1 MASAQTQPLKRGVE
15 VSNKLD
21 PDATLVRVVYTHR
34 PGLHCDLC
42 ACVDARGL
50 TIVRSDL
57 RRAGRLRVHRFW
69 VVDGRAG
76 TKLEH
81 AALTPLSLAVRDAVV
96 DPGLW
101 AKWHGAERAGRRAA
115 RDAAGETGTSDALGD
130 GVRLPRARATLPA
143 TPRALRDA
151 LLKLLANEVDC
162 DELDVRLI
170 SARRGATLSDATLD
184 RGSAAAN
191 DENVGAAFFD
201 AEASLRVGGG
211 ADAAAAA
218 RAFASGSGVVPAGL
232 MAVATNGSFVPR
244 PDAHGAPTTSP
255 ERGGF
260 ANEGEAAAAA
270 GAGLL
275 ERDGFFPRRRGDAGV
290 RSPSPYADSRGL
302 AGETAARLTHAMP
315 RAESIADLNRF
326 QTTGPS
332 AGAGPDPRGS
342 VNAGG
347 LGAAGSRDPPTSP
360 APAPASPSP
369 LSPTPYAPRPDPALM
384 PRSASVAEMRSRR
397 AGHAIPHASSIADL
411 QAMQAAAP
419 GATTDGSPSG
429 SRSAS
434 RLGPRAETRDDFD
447 AEMTDANDAN
457 GAHDP
462 QDPQDGTS
470 VAMLA
475 SSAAD
480 DGHFAKQLLSG
491 AAPPSLFGEG
501 RFPAL
506 PGPRRDAAASD
517 YRLLRELGRGL
528 CGTVYLAEEKA
539 TRRIVAFKVMRKSK
553 LVDVGEAT
561 HASDERR
568 LHERVSSG
576 PFINRLLASFQDPW
590 ALFLVLEYAPCG
602 DLFQAMNYHGLP
614 SRSDATVYAAQ
625 VALALGHLHALGYVY
640 RDLKPEN
647 ILLHAHG
654 SAQLAD
660 FGMAKRLVFS
670 DGTRAVPSRG
680 DASSFGKRSDGDG
693 ERDSARTYT
702 ICGTAQYMSPEV
714 LLHRGCRFEA
724 DLWALGIFVYEL
736 VTGDTPFSV
745 ASGSRQELY
754 RKLMSHDPGSMAM
767 PATVDAST
775 ASLVRALL
783 RNDERERLGAGGRWG
798 DLFAHAWF
806 GGLNVDG
813 VRRGSIV
820 PALAPRRRN
829 VVTDPALRKVLD
841 RGNAPWRR
849 GAVVEDAETRAL
861 FDRF

>member
-42 ACVDARGL
+42 ACVDAQRL

-57 RRAGRLRVHRFW
+57 RRAGHLRVHRFW
-69 VVDGRAG
+69 VVAG
-76 TKLEH
+76 SSAGGGKLEH

-101 AKWHGAERAGRRAA
+101 ARWHGVENARARAA
-115 RDAAGETGTSDALGD
+115 RDAARETTAS
-130 GVRLPRARATLPA
+130 GVAGNGVGGRARTSVPA
-143 TPRALRDA
+143 TPGALRDV
-151 LLKLLANEVDC
+151 LLKLLATEVDL
-162 DELDVRLI
+162 DELEVRLVRRNTTSVTH
-170 SARRGATLSDATLD
+170 SAPRES
-184 RGSAAAN
+184 
-191 DENVGAAFFD
+191 AFFE
-201 AEASLRVGGG
+201 AEASLRVDAG

-218 RAFASGSGVVPAGL
+218 RAFAAGSGAAPAGL
-232 MAVATNGSFVPR
+232 VAIADTKPATKPLG
-244 PDAHGAPTTSP
+244 GAPTTSP
-255 ERGGF
+255 ERD
-260 ANEGEAAAAA
+260 ARP
-270 GAGLL
+270 GASH
-275 ERDGFFPRRRGDAGV
+275 V
-290 RSPSPYADSRGL
+290 
-302 AGETAARLTHAMP
+302 P
-315 RAESIADLNRF
+315 RAESAADLCRF
-326 QTTGPS
+326 QTTS
-332 AGAGPDPRGS
+332 
-342 VNAGG
+342 G
-347 LGAAGSRDPPTSP
+347 LTNREPASP

-369 LSPTPYAPRPDPALM
+369 LSPAPYAPRLDPRSGM
-384 PRSASVAEMRSRR
+384 VRSASAEMRSPSSLTHGEGESGALFRGRLSPAPTSTSRR

-411 QAMQAAAP
+411 QAMQAAQ
-419 GATTDGSPSG
+419 GVMSPRADAAGDSPTG
-429 SRSAS
+429 SRPAS
-434 RLGPRAETRDDFD
+434 RLGLRGPSPPFFQKGEGDVEMDEAPAATRPTFDERRATPGGDD
-447 AEMTDANDAN
+447 
-457 GAHDP
+457 GYSL
-462 QDPQDGTS
+462 DGTS
-470 VAMLA
+470 VAVV
-475 SSAAD
+475 SREGEVSGH
-480 DGHFAKQLLSG
+480 DGHGTVSTRARSEN
-491 AAPPSLFGEG
+491 APSSLFGEG
-501 RFPAL
+501 RFPSL
-506 PGPRRDAAASD
+506 PPPRRDASESE

-528 CGTVYLAEEKA
+528 CGTVYLAEEKRSG
-539 TRRIVAFKVMRKSK
+539 TIVAFKVMRKQK

-561 HASDERR
+561 HASEERR

-602 DLFQAMNYHGLP
+602 DLFQAMNFHGLP
-614 SRSDATVYAAQ
+614 SRVDATVYATQ

-647 ILLHAHG
+647 ILLHPHG

-660 FGMAKRLVFS
+660 FGMAKRIAF
-670 DGTRAVPSRG
+670 GGG
-680 DASSFGKRSDGDG
+680 DARGAVSSCASLFAKKGGVLASGGVDA
-693 ERDSARTYT
+693 EARTYT

-724 DLWALGIFVYEL
+724 DLWALGVFVYEL

-754 RKLMSHDPGSMAM
+754 RRLMSHDPDAMAM
-767 PATVDAST
+767 PSAVDSST

-783 RNDERERLGAGGRWG
+783 KNDERARLGAGGNWDR
-798 DLFAHAWF
+798 LFAHEWF

-820 PALAPRRRN
+820 PALSPRRRN

-841 RGNAPWRR
+841 RGDKPWRR
-849 GAVVEDAETRAL
+849 GAIIEDAKTRAL

>member
-42 ACVDARGL
+42 ACVDAQRL

-57 RRAGRLRVHRFW
+57 RRAGHLRVHRFW

-76 TKLEH
+76 AKLEH

-101 AKWHGAERAGRRAA
+101 AKWHGVERARRRAA
-115 RDAAGETGTSDALGD
+115 RDADGESPMSDPSARGKD
-130 GVRLPRARATLPA
+130 GVGARARVSLPA
-143 TPRALRDA
+143 TPGALRDA
-151 LLKLLANEVDC
+151 LLKLLASEVDC

-170 SARRGATLSDATLD
+170 PAGRSHDQSNGASRD
-184 RGSAAAN
+184 
-191 DENVGAAFFD
+191 GAFFGAYFD
-201 AEASLRVGGG
+201 AEASLRADEG

-218 RAFASGSGVVPAGL
+218 RAFAAGTGVVPAGL
-232 MAVATNGSFVPR
+232 LALAKNRTTKTDGS
-244 PDAHGAPTTSP
+244 APTTSP
-255 ERGGF
+255 ER
-260 ANEGEAAAAA
+260 AALTKEGEGVETNGVFDRP
-270 GAGLL
+270 GA
-275 ERDGFFPRRRGDAGV
+275 F
-290 RSPSPYADSRGL
+290 RSPSPYADSVATGRG
-302 AGETAARLTHAMP
+302 AATH

-326 QTTGPS
+326 QTAAIGH
-332 AGAGPDPRGS
+332 DPTVDRARVGDAFGS
-342 VNAGG
+342 
-347 LGAAGSRDPPTSP
+347 GAAQRGTPPASP
-360 APAPASPSP
+360 APAPASPAP
-369 LSPTPYAPRPDPALM
+369 LSPSPYAPRHDPAGM
-384 PRSASVAEMRSRR
+384 PRSASVAEMQPTRLTR

-411 QAMQAAAP
+411 QAMQAAR
-419 GATTDGSPSG
+419 GATSASGATSDGSPGG
-429 SRSAS
+429 SRPAS
-434 RLGPRAETRDDFD
+434 RLGPRFDAPAEARGGD
-447 AEMTDANDAN
+447 AEMADATDADEGD
-457 GAHDP
+457 GA
-462 QDPQDGTS
+462 S
-470 VAMLA
+470 VAFVKREDGDARERPSVA
-475 SSAAD
+475 S
-480 DGHFAKQLLSG
+480 
-491 AAPPSLFGEG
+491 PSLFGEG
-501 RFPAL
+501 RFPEL
-506 PGPRRDAAASD
+506 PAPRRDAEASD

-539 TRRIVAFKVMRKSK
+539 SGRIVAFKVMRKSK

-576 PFINRLLASFQDPW
+576 PFVNRLLASFQDPW

-660 FGMAKRLVFS
+660 FGMAKRLAF
-670 DGTRAVPSRG
+670 
-680 DASSFGKRSDGDG
+680 GDG
-693 ERDSARTYT
+693 ERGAPSREAFGKRFDDPRVARTYT

-724 DLWALGIFVYEL
+724 DLWALGIFAYEL

-754 RKLMSHDPGSMAM
+754 RRLMSHDPDSMPM
-767 PATVDAST
+767 PSTVDAST

-783 RNDERERLGAGGRWG
+783 RNDERERLGAGGRWA
-798 DLFAHAWF
+798 DLFAHPWF

-820 PALAPRRRN
+820 PALSPRRRN
-829 VVTDPALRKVLD
+829 VVADPALRAVMD
-841 RGNAPWRR
+841 RGDAPWRR
-849 GAVVEDAETRAL
+849 GAIVEDTETRAL